1 MNKLE
6 HYRNRKGLTQHDLER
21 LSGVDQADISRTEK
35 GIKDLPGRKWLAI
48 AQVLDCT
55 VEELLGKTE

>member
-1 MNKLE
+1 MNRLE
-6 HYRNRKGLTQHDLER
+6 TYRKKKGLTQQE
-21 LSGVDQADISRTEK
+21 LSKLSEIDQADISRTEK

-55 VEELLGKTE
+55 VEELLGKE